1 MNRKLLLIAVI
12 VAALFNSCKNKEM
25 INPILAESGNPYG
38 APAFDKITE
47 DDYLP
52 AFNIALEEAKADINA
67 IVRNTEAPTFDNTIK
82 ELAYA
87 GENLSKV
94 QGIFFNINEAN
105 TSEKMQQI
113 AEEVSPLLTE
123 FSTSIVMNDS
133 LFMRVKTIY
142 DMRDSLNLD
151 KEDARLLEETYKTFA
166 ENGANLPADK
176 KEEYKQV
183 LQQLS
188 LASLKFSKNVLAAT
202 NAFILNITDST
213 DLAGLPQFVIDGAAL
228 EAKNRGLEGWVI
240 TLQYP
245 SMGPFMQYS
254 ENRALKEKVW
264 RAYNTRAI
272 GGEFDNQPV
281 VKEIIG
287 LRIKAANIMGY
298 KTYADMALRDRMA
311 KNAETVNS
319 FLADL
324 LDKSLPYAKK
334 DVEAIQKYANE
345 NGFEGKLMPW
355 DFSYYSEKLKH
366 EKYSINDEL
375 LKPYFKLENVIDAV
389 FHLADTLYGLKFQPI
404 DGVPVYHKD
413 VKVYDVKDANGRHM
427 ALFYADFFPR
437 ESKRG
442 GAWMTSFREQRF
454 TKDGKTEERPFI
466 SIVTNFTKPT
476 ETEPSLLTFDEVT
489 TFLHEFGH
497 ALHGILAEGK
507 YSTITGTNVA
517 RDFVE
522 LPSQIMENWAT
533 EKEYLA
539 SFAKNYKTGEII
551 PDELVDKIVAAK
563 NYNNGYASVRQLSF
577 GIGDMAWHSLTEVPS
592 ESVIDFEKK
601 ATAKT
606 QIMPYIEGTAIAP
619 SFSHIFAG
627 GYSAGYY
634 SYKWAE
640 VLEAD
645 AFELFKEKG
654 IFNKEVADSF
664 RENILSK
671 GNLED
676 ADVLYRNFRGRDP
689 EPEALLKRLQ

>member
-1 MNRKLLLIAVI
+1 MNRKLLLVAAIA
-12 VAALFNSCKNKEM
+12 AALFNSCKNKEM
-25 INPILAESGNPYG
+25 NNPIIAESGNPYG

-52 AFNIALEEAKADINA
+52 AFKIALEEAKADINA
-67 IVRNTEAPTFDNTIK
+67 VVRNTEAPTFENTVK

-87 GENLSKV
+87 GENLNKV

-123 FSTSIVMNDS
+123 FSTSVLMNDS
-133 LFMRVKTIY
+133 LFNRVKAVY
-142 DMRDSLNLD
+142 EQRESLNLD
-151 KEDARLLEETYKTFA
+151 KEDARLLEETFKSFA

-176 KEEYKQV
+176 KEEYKET
-183 LQQLS
+183 LQKLS
-188 LASLKFSKNVLAAT
+188 LAGLKFGKNVLAAT
-202 NAFILNITDST
+202 NAFVLNITDST

-228 EAKNRGLEGWVI
+228 EAKNRGLNGWVI

-272 GGEFDNQPV
+272 GGEYDNQPV
-281 VKEIIG
+281 VKEIVE

-298 KTYADMALRDRMA
+298 PTYADMALRDRMA
-311 KNAETVNS
+311 KNAENVNN

-324 LDKSLPYAKK
+324 LNKSLPYAKK

-345 NGFEGKLMPW
+345 NGFKGKLMPW

-366 EKYSINDEL
+366 EKYAINDEL
-375 LKPYFKLENVIDAV
+375 LKPYFKLDNVIEAV
-389 FHLADTLYGLKFQPI
+389 FHLADTLYGLKFCPI

-442 GAWMTSFREQRF
+442 GAWMTSFREQGF
-454 TKDGKTEERPFI
+454 AKDGKTELRPFI

-507 YSTITGTNVA
+507 YSSITGTNVA

-539 SFAKNYKTGEII
+539 SFAKDYKTGEVI
-551 PDELVDKIVAAK
+551 PNELVDKIVAAK

-592 ESVIDFEKK
+592 ESVVDFEKR
-601 ATAKT
+601 ATAKA

-619 SFSHIFAG
+619 SFSHIFSG

-640 VLEAD
+640 VLDAD

-654 IFNKEVADSF
+654 IFNKEVAESF
-664 RENILSK
+664 RKNILSK

-676 ADVLYRNFRGRDP
+676 ADLLYRNFRGRDP
-689 EPEALLKRLQ
+689 KPDALLKRLQ

>member
-1 MNRKLLLIAVI
+1 MNRKLLLVAAIA
-12 VAALFNSCKNKEM
+12 AALFNSCKNNEM
-25 INPILAESGNPYG
+25 NNPIIAESGNPYG

-52 AFNIALEEAKADINA
+52 AFKIALEEAKADINA
-67 IVRNTEAPTFDNTIK
+67 VVRNTEAPTFENTVK

-87 GENLSKV
+87 GEALNKV

-123 FSTSIVMNDS
+123 FSTSVLMNDS
-133 LFMRVKTIY
+133 LFNRVKAVY
-142 DMRDSLNLD
+142 EQRESLNLD
-151 KEDARLLEETYKTFA
+151 KEDARLLEETFKSFA

-176 KEEYKQV
+176 KEEYKET
-183 LQQLS
+183 LQKLS
-188 LASLKFSKNVLAAT
+188 LASLKFGKNVLAAT
-202 NAFILNITDST
+202 NAFVLNITDST

-228 EAKNRGLEGWVI
+228 EAKNRGLNGWVI

-272 GGEFDNQPV
+272 GGEYDNQPV
-281 VKEIIG
+281 VKEIVE

-298 KTYADMALRDRMA
+298 PTYADMALRDRMA
-311 KNAETVNS
+311 KNAENVNN

-324 LDKSLPYAKK
+324 LNKSLPYAKR

-345 NGFEGKLMPW
+345 NGFKGKLMPW

-366 EKYSINDEL
+366 EKYAINDEL
-375 LKPYFKLENVIDAV
+375 LKPYFKLDNVIEAV
-389 FHLADTLYGLKFQPI
+389 FHLADTLYGLKFYPI

-442 GAWMTSFREQRF
+442 GAWMTSFREQGF
-454 TKDGKTEERPFI
+454 AKDGKTELRPFI

-507 YSTITGTNVA
+507 YSSITGTNVA

-539 SFAKNYKTGEII
+539 SFAKDYKTGEVI
-551 PDELVDKIVAAK
+551 PNELVDKIVAAK

-592 ESVIDFEKK
+592 ESVVDFEKR
-601 ATAKT
+601 ATAKA

-619 SFSHIFAG
+619 SFSHIFSG

-640 VLEAD
+640 VLDAD

-654 IFNKEVADSF
+654 IFNKEVAESF
-664 RENILSK
+664 RKNILSK

-689 EPEALLKRLQ
+689 KPDALLKRLQ

>member
-1 MNRKLLLIAVI
+1 MNRKLLLVAAIA
-12 VAALFNSCKNKEM
+12 AALFNSCKNKEM
-25 INPILAESGNPYG
+25 NNPIIAESGNPYG

-52 AFNIALEEAKADINA
+52 AFKIALEEAKADINA
-67 IVRNTEAPTFDNTIK
+67 VVRNTEAPTFENTVK

-87 GENLSKV
+87 GENLNKV

-123 FSTSIVMNDS
+123 FSTSVLMNDS
-133 LFMRVKTIY
+133 LFNRVKAVY
-142 DMRDSLNLD
+142 EQRESLNLD
-151 KEDARLLEETYKTFA
+151 KEDARLLEETFKSFA

-176 KEEYKQV
+176 KEEYKET
-183 LQQLS
+183 LQKLS
-188 LASLKFSKNVLAAT
+188 LAGLKFAKNVLAAT
-202 NAFILNITDST
+202 NAFVLNITDST
-213 DLAGLPQFVIDGAAL
+213 DIAGLPQFVIDGAAL
-228 EAKNRGLEGWVI
+228 EAKNRGLNGWVI

-272 GGEFDNQPV
+272 GGEYDNQPV
-281 VKEIIG
+281 VKEIVE

-298 KTYADMALRDRMA
+298 PTYADMALRDRMA
-311 KNAETVNS
+311 KNAENVNN

-324 LDKSLPYAKK
+324 LNKSLPYAKK

-345 NGFEGKLMPW
+345 NGFKGKLMPW

-366 EKYSINDEL
+366 EKYAINDEL
-375 LKPYFKLENVIDAV
+375 LKPYFKLDNVIEAV
-389 FHLADTLYGLKFQPI
+389 FHLADTLYGLKFCPI

-442 GAWMTSFREQRF
+442 GAWMTSFREQGF
-454 TKDGKTEERPFI
+454 AKDGKTELRPFI

-507 YSTITGTNVA
+507 YSSITGTNVA

-539 SFAKNYKTGEII
+539 SFAKDYKTGEVI
-551 PDELVDKIVAAK
+551 PNELVDKIVAAK

-577 GIGDMAWHSLTEVPS
+577 GIGDMAWHSVTEVPS
-592 ESVIDFEKK
+592 ESVVDFEKR
-601 ATAKT
+601 ATAKV

-619 SFSHIFAG
+619 SFSHIFSG

-640 VLEAD
+640 VLDAD

-654 IFNKEVADSF
+654 IFNKEVAESF
-664 RENILSK
+664 RKNILSK

-676 ADVLYRNFRGRDP
+676 ADLLYRNFRGRDP
-689 EPEALLKRLQ
+689 KPDALLKRLQ